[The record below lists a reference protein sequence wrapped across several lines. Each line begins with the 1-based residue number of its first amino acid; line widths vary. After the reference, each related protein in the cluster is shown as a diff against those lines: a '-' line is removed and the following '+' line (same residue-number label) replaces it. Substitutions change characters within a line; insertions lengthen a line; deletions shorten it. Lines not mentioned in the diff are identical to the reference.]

1 MNAKDTLKKIKTMLG
16 VQVALEQMK
25 LDNGT
30 VIEAEVFEPDYEVF
44 IINDEDKIALPVG
57 EYTLE
62 DGKKIIVSV
71 EGIIGE
77 IKEAEAEEEMPAEEV
92 APEAVTEPEME
103 AQSTPKKVVESISK
117 EMFFAEIEKLRNEIA
132 ELKLSKEEVKEVELS
147 EVKEVELSEETKP
160 IVHNP
165 EVKAEREI
173 NLYAT
178 KRALTTKDRV
188 FNKLFNN

>member
-16 VQVALEQMK
+16 IQIALEQMN

-30 VIEAEVFEPDYEVF
+30 VIEAEVFEAGYDVF
-44 IINDEDKIALPVG
+44 IVSGEEKIALPVG

-62 DGKKIIVSV
+62 DGRKLIISI
-71 EGIIGE
+71 EGIIAE
-77 IKEAEAEEEMPAEEV
+77 IKAEEMPAEEV
-92 APEAVTEPEME
+92 APEAVTEPEMQVE
-103 AQSTPKKVVESISK
+103 PTAPKKVIESISK

-132 ELKLSKEEVKEVELS
+132 ELKLSKEEK
-147 EVKEVELSEETKP
+147 VKEVELSEESKP

-165 EVKAEREI
+165 EVKAEKEI

-178 KRALTTKDRV
+178 QRVMTTKDRV

>member
-16 VQVALEQMK
+16 VQIALEQMK

-30 VIEAEVFEPDYEVF
+30 VIEAEVFEAGYDVF
-44 IINDEDKIALPVG
+44 IVNGEEKIALPVG

-62 DGKKIIVSV
+62 DGKIIIVEV
-71 EGIIGE
+71 EGIIAE
-77 IKEAEAEEEMPAEEV
+77 IKEAEAEAPAEEV
-92 APEAVTEPEME
+92 APEAATEPEMQAE
-103 AQSTPKKVVESISK
+103 PTAPKKVIESISK

-132 ELKLSKEEVKEVELS
+132 ELKLSKEE
-147 EVKEVELSEETKP
+147 EVKEVELSEESKP

-165 EVKAEREI
+165 EVKAEKEI

-178 KRALTTKDRV
+178 KRVMTTKDRV

>member
-44 IINDEDKIALPVG
+44 IINGEDKVALPVG

-77 IKEAEAEEEMPAEEV
+77 IKEADAEEEMPAEEV
-92 APEAVTEPEME
+92 SPEAVTEPEME

-132 ELKLSKEEVKEVELS
+132 EIKSSKE

-160 IVHNP
+160 IIHNP
-165 EVKAEREI
+165 EAKSEKEI

-178 KRALTTKDRV
+178 KRVTTTKDRV

>member
-16 VQVALEQMK
+16 IQIALEQMN

-30 VIEAEVFEPDYEVF
+30 VIEAEVFEAGYDVF
-44 IINDEDKIALPVG
+44 IVSGEEKIALPVG

-62 DGKKIIVSV
+62 DGRKLIISI
-71 EGIIGE
+71 EGIIAE
-77 IKEAEAEEEMPAEEV
+77 IKEAEAEEMPAEEV
-92 APEAVTEPEME
+92 APEAVTEPEMQVE
-103 AQSTPKKVVESISK
+103 PTAPKKVIESISK

-132 ELKLSKEEVKEVELS
+132 ELKLSKEEKP
-147 EVKEVELSEETKP
+147 KEVELSEESKP

-165 EVKAEREI
+165 EGKAEKEI

-178 KRALTTKDRV
+178 QRVMTTKDRV

>member
-16 VQVALEQMK
+16 VQIALEQMK

-30 VIEAEVFEPDYEVF
+30 VIEAEVFEAGYDVF
-44 IINDEDKIALPVG
+44 IVSDEEKIALPVG

-62 DGKKIIVSV
+62 DGKIIIVEV
-71 EGIIGE
+71 EGVIRE
-77 IKEAEAEEEMPAEEV
+77 IKEAEAEAEEEAEAPAEEV
-92 APEAVTEPEME
+92 APEAATEPEMQAE
-103 AQSTPKKVVESISK
+103 PTAPKKVIESISK
-117 EMFFAEIEKLRNEIA
+117 EIFFAEIEKLRNEIA
-132 ELKLSKEEVKEVELS
+132 ELKLSKEE
-147 EVKEVELSEETKP
+147 EVKEVELSEESKP

-165 EVKAEREI
+165 EVKAEKEI

-178 KRALTTKDRV
+178 KRVMTTKDRV

>member
-30 VIEAEVFEPDYEVF
+30 VIEAEVFEAGYEIF
-44 IINDEDKIALPVG
+44 IVNGEEKIALPVG

-62 DGKKIIVSV
+62 DGKIIIVSV
-71 EGIIGE
+71 EGVIGE
-77 IKEAEAEEEMPAEEV
+77 IKEAEAEEIPAEEV
-92 APEAVTEPEME
+92 APEAVTEPEMQAE
-103 AQSTPKKVVESISK
+103 PIAPKKVIESISK

-147 EVKEVELSEETKP
+147 EETKP

-165 EVKAEREI
+165 EVKVEKEI

-178 KRALTTKDRV
+178 KREATTKDRV

>member
-16 VQVALEQMK
+16 IQIALEQMN

-30 VIEAEVFEPDYEVF
+30 VIEAEVFEAGYDVF
-44 IINDEDKIALPVG
+44 IVSGEEKIALPVG

-62 DGKKIIVSV
+62 DGRKLIISI
-71 EGIIGE
+71 EGIIAE
-77 IKEAEAEEEMPAEEV
+77 IKEAEEV
-92 APEAVTEPEME
+92 APEAVTEPEMQVE
-103 AQSTPKKVVESISK
+103 PTAPKKVIESISK

-132 ELKLSKEEVKEVELS
+132 ELKLSKEEKP
-147 EVKEVELSEETKP
+147 KEVELSEESKP

-165 EVKAEREI
+165 EGKAEKEI

-178 KRALTTKDRV
+178 QRVMTTKDRV

>member
-30 VIEAEVFEPDYEVF
+30 VIEAEVFEAGYDVF
-44 IINDEDKIALPVG
+44 IVNGEEKIALPVS

-62 DGKKIIVSV
+62 DGRKVIVSV
-71 EGIIGE
+71 EGVIGE
-77 IKEAEAEEEMPAEEV
+77 IKEAEAEEMPAEEV
-92 APEAVTEPEME
+92 APEAVTEPEMQAE
-103 AQSTPKKVVESISK
+103 PTAPKKVIESISK

-132 ELKLSKEEVKEVELS
+132 ELKLSKEEEVT
-147 EVKEVELSEETKP
+147 EVELSEETKP

-165 EVKAEREI
+165 EVKAEKEI

-178 KRALTTKDRV
+178 KRIATTKDRV